1 MSAAVIPIEKPSRD
15 ALMKAYRDAITDHIR
30 AHTEGT
36 NVNSNTLL
44 TTDYLNHF
52 NEVVMMLELLPS
64 APAEMAADLANWQH
78 QTYEEHF
85 SESGFRDKSLAIA
98 AYRNAP
104 EPVKHDFDMAIA
116 DLEQETVL
124 CLRDVQSKLD
134 AGDQAGLT
142 GLCSEKV
149 PELQEMIGHVAGIIN
164 GGGEEP
170 AEVEEPGEHPE
181 AAGGL
186 EQDKIDALFD

>member
-15 ALMKAYRDAITDHIR
+15 ALIKAYRDAITNHIR
-30 AHTEGT
+30 AHTDGT
-36 NVNSNTLL
+36 NVNKQTLL

-52 NEVVMMLELLPS
+52 NEVVMMLELVPA

-85 SESGFRDKSLAIA
+85 EESGFRDKSLAIA

-104 EPVKHDFDMAIA
+104 EPIRHDFDMAIA

-124 CLRDVQSKLD
+124 CLRDVQMKMD
-134 AGDQAGLT
+134 AGDQEGLVN
-142 GLCSEKV
+142 LCSDTV
-149 PELQEMIGHVAGIIN
+149 PRLQDMIGNVAGIIN
-164 GGGEEP
+164 GNASEAPEEETP
-170 AEVEEPGEHPE
+170 REDCDQ
-181 AAGGL
+181 GGL